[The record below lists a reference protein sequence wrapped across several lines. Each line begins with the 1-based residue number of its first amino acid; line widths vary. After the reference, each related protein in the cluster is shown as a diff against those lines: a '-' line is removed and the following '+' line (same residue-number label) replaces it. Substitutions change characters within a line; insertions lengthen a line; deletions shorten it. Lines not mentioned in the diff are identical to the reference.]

1 MTCIAREMFMSHKE
15 WYMRYSSRIEL
26 VMSSWLMLCVRS
38 HSVSDVLMIVWYADD
53 WSRIELVMLSWLWLC
68 VMSHSVCDML
78 MIVWYVDDCA
88 AIINISLS
96 YDIMTHDLCSA
107 TIINNH
113 QYITL
118 WLVTHYISHV
128 TNYISHQYNTL
139 YNSNISH
146 DDSSRTPKEWYLRYS
161 WRIELVMSSW
171 LM

>member
-139 YNSNISH
+139 YNSSTY
-146 DDSSRTPKEWYLRYS
+146 DCDSSRTPKEWYLRYS